1 MFLLELSKFVL
12 GEVQSAFRPIKSIQR
27 ILLTCLLLGGCAG
40 SLSDNEFEYSATGT
54 KGNSSPSGFDKRF
67 LINGDGPPIGQVE
80 GAADYQSNGQRTFSG
95 RGKSFSYEGEE
106 RVNLNLRQAS
116 IESAAKAII
125 GEILGR
131 NYVIAPGVSG
141 EVTLQTTNSMP
152 VKALLDAFNTI
163 LAFSGAGLVERGR
176 VVYIEPLGKLTD
188 VPVKLQSKWS
198 GLERE
203 IGRSV
208 KIVPLD
214 YVAAAEIAELL
225 VPLVGDDKV
234 LHINERQN
242 LIFLTGNPRELSA
255 ALDAIN
261 LFDVDVMRGQ
271 SFALIP
277 VKNAEADVIAKE
289 LQTVFST
296 QEGGALAGVV
306 KFVPNNRL
314 ASILAISSRPHYLS
328 EARAWIE
335 RLDRAAAGAN
345 QRLFVYPVQNREA
358 EELAELLQGV
368 LGGGKKEQKT
378 DNSKPVKQNQPAD
391 STQSDRFDTTFTAA
405 SAGRGVPEAATGK
418 DVNPVFNAGGIR
430 IVADAANNAVLVY
443 STQAEYES
451 VLPMIKRLDS
461 LPNQVLIE
469 ATIAEVTLT
478 DELKFG
484 LRWYFEAGNFSFKL
498 SDVAT
503 GAVGATNPGFS
514 LLFSAGETKIAL
526 NALSSITDVNV
537 ISSPNLMVLDN
548 RKAVLQIGDQV
559 PIATESAV
567 DTSSDNTVVNSIEL
581 KDTGIILSV
590 TPRVNDSGRVILD
603 ITQEVSDVVRTTT
616 SGIDSPTIR
625 QRKVT
630 TTVVVNDGDSLALG
644 GLIQKRDDVT
654 KSQVPVLG
662 DVPIVGNL
670 FKHKEDTERR
680 TELLILITPHVI
692 RDFRE
697 ANSVTEEFR
706 DQLGGLRAL
715 GNKPERGIRHQ
726 LNRVFE

>member
-1 MFLLELSKFVL
+1 MLFFLVFFLASRRLAILRFRKQFAVL
-12 GEVQSAFRPIKSIQR
+12 IACLVVSA
-27 ILLTCLLLGGCAG
+27 CAN
-40 SLSDNEFEYSATGT
+40 SYTENEFELSASGT
-54 KGNSSPSGFDKRF
+54 NGSSSPSGFNKKF
-67 LINGDGPPIGQVE
+67 LVNGTAPLQGQS
-80 GAADYQSNGQRTFSG
+80 GAGSSFQSEGQRLSAPQ
-95 RGKSFSYEGEE
+95 GKTYSFDTRD
-106 RVNLNLRQAS
+106 RVDLNLRNAS
-116 IESAAKAII
+116 IEAASKAIL

-131 NYVIAPGVSG
+131 NYVIAPEVSG
-141 EVTLQTTNSMP
+141 TVTLQTTNSMP
-152 VKALLDAFNTI
+152 VGALLEAFNTI
-163 LAFSGAGLVERGR
+163 LAFNGAGLVERGE
-176 VVYIEPLGKLTD
+176 VVYVEPLGKLEG
-188 VPVKLQSKWS
+188 VSAKLQSKW
-198 GLERE
+198 GGAGPD
-203 IGRSV
+203 IGRSI

-214 YVAAAEIAELL
+214 FVSAAEIAGLL
-225 VPLVGDDKV
+225 RPLVGEDKV
-234 LHINERQN
+234 VHINERQN
-242 LIFLTGNPRELSA
+242 LIFITGNPREISA

-277 VKNAEADVIAKE
+277 VKNADAETIAKE

-296 QEGGALAGVV
+296 GEGGALAGIV

-314 ASILAISSRPHYLS
+314 ASILAISSRPHYLDD
-328 EARAWIE
+328 ARQWVQ

-358 EELAELLQGV
+358 EDLAELLQGV
-368 LGGGKKEQKT
+368 LTGEKKES
-378 DNSKPVKQNQPAD
+378 DNQAASPGSDRAVVQ
-391 STQSDRFDTTFTAA
+391 TEEDRFDSTFSAA
-405 SAGRGVPEAATGK
+405 SADRGLPQLTDAPSNAA
-418 DVNPVFNAGGIR
+418 FNAGGIR
-430 IVADAANNAVLVY
+430 VVADASNNAVLVY
-443 STQAEYES
+443 ATQAEYES
-451 VLPMIKRLDS
+451 ILPMIQRLDS
-461 LPNQVLIE
+461 LPNQVLLE

-484 LRWYFEAGNFSFKL
+484 LRWFFESGNFSFKL
-498 SDVAT
+498 SDVVT

-514 LLFSAGETKIAL
+514 LLFGAGETQVAL
-526 NALSSITDVNV
+526 NALSSITDVNI

-548 RKAVLQIGDQV
+548 RQAVLQIGDQV

-567 DTSSDNTVVNSIEL
+567 DTSTNATVVNSIEL
-581 KDTGIILSV
+581 RDTGIILTV

-644 GLIQKRDDVT
+644 GLIQKRDELT

-670 FKHKEDTERR
+670 FKNKEDVERR
-680 TELLILITPHVI
+680 TELLILITPHVV

-697 ANSVTEEFR
+697 ANDVTEEFR
-706 DQLGGLRAL
+706 QQLGGLRVL
-715 GNKPERGIRHQ
+715 GDKPQRGFRHQ
-726 LNRVFE
+726 INRVLR

>member
-1 MFLLELSKFVL
+1 MCKIIPKVVRVALPFRKKLFLLAGVWIAL
-12 GEVQSAFRPIKSIQR
+12 A
-27 ILLTCLLLGGCAG
+27 GCAAAI
-40 SLSDNEFEYSATGT
+40 SNSEYDLSGGKSGI
-54 KGNSSPSGFDKRF
+54 GSSPSGFNKTF
-67 LINGDGPPIGQVE
+67 LVNGTAPAPGEVQG
-80 GAADYQSNGQRTFSG
+80 GAGFQQISQEQFPGGVKTFSYA
-95 RGKSFSYEGEE
+95 SDE
-106 RVNLNLRQAS
+106 RVNLNLQQAS
-116 IESAAKAII
+116 IGAAAKAIV
-125 GEILGR
+125 GEILGK
-131 NYVIAPGVSG
+131 NFIISPGLKG
-141 EVTLQTTNSMP
+141 EVTLQTTNALP

-163 LAFSGAGLVERGR
+163 LAFNGAGLVERGDI
-176 VVYIEPLGKLTD
+176 VYIEPLGKLD
-188 VPVKLQSKWS
+188 GVSPELQSKWS
-198 GLERE
+198 GMNGE
-203 IGRSV
+203 IGRSI

-214 YVAAAEIAELL
+214 FVAAAEIAELL
-225 VPLVGDDKV
+225 KPLVGEDKI
-234 LHINERQN
+234 LHINPRQN
-242 LIFLTGNPRELSA
+242 LIFLTGNPREISA

-261 LFDVDVMRGQ
+261 LFDIDVMRGQ

-289 LQTVFST
+289 LQTVFAT
-296 QEGGALAGVV
+296 EEGGALAGLV

-314 ASILAISSRPHYLS
+314 SSILAISSRPHYLQ
-328 EARAWIE
+328 EARTWIL

-368 LGGGKKEQKT
+368 LTGEKNNKNLT
-378 DNSKPVKQNQPAD
+378 DSESGTTSTSSTVNGSQEGRFD
-391 STQSDRFDTTFTAA
+391 STFSAA
-405 SAGRGVPEAATGK
+405 SADRGVTQNGLAASNPTFSAGK
-418 DVNPVFNAGGIR
+418 MR
-430 IVADAANNAVLVY
+430 IVSDASNNAILVY
-443 STQAEYES
+443 ATQTEYES

-484 LRWYFEAGNFSFKL
+484 LRWFFETGNFAFKL
-498 SDVAT
+498 SDAVT
-503 GAVGATNPGFS
+503 GAVGATNPSFS
-514 LLFSAGETKIAL
+514 LLFSAGQTKIAL

-581 KDTGIILSV
+581 KDTGIILTV

-644 GLIQKRDDVT
+644 GLIQKRDDVS

-662 DVPIVGNL
+662 DVPVIGNL

-692 RDFRE
+692 RDFQE
-697 ANSVTEEFR
+697 ANDVTEEFR
-706 DQLGGLRAL
+706 EQLGGLRVL
-715 GNKPERGIRHQ
+715 GEKHQQGLKHQ
-726 LNRVFE
+726 LNRVLR

>member
-1 MFLLELSKFVL
+1 MFCIPSFSHFMQNLSAL
-12 GEVQSAFRPIKSIQR
+12 MQMRPFCWHI
-27 ILLTCLLLGGCAG
+27 TCVCLLLVGCANSISENEYDLSASG
-40 SLSDNEFEYSATGT
+40 SNGPSSA
-54 KGNSSPSGFDKRF
+54 SGFNKTY
-67 LINGDGPPIGQVE
+67 LVNGTEPDNDRSGENSGFQSDGR
-80 GAADYQSNGQRTFSG
+80 RTFPNDN
-95 RGKSFSYEGEE
+95 KSFSYDSSE
-106 RVNLNLRQAS
+106 RVNLNLQRAS
-116 IESAAKAII
+116 VEAAAKAII
-125 GEILGR
+125 GDILGKS
-131 NYVIAPGVSG
+131 YVIAPDVSG
-141 EVTLQTTNSMP
+141 EVTLQTTNSLP
-152 VKALLDAFNTI
+152 VKALLEAFNTI
-163 LAFSGAGLVERGR
+163 LAFNGAGLVQRGE
-176 VVYIEPLGKLTD
+176 VIYLEPLGKLEG
-188 VPVKLQSKWS
+188 VSPKLQSKWG
-198 GLERE
+198 GLGSE
-203 IGRSV
+203 IGRTI

-214 YVAAAEIAELL
+214 YVAASEIAELL
-225 VPLVGDDKV
+225 GPLIGEDKI
-234 LHINERQN
+234 LHINKRQN
-242 LIFLTGNPRELSA
+242 LIFLTGSPGQIAA

-277 VKNAEADVIAKE
+277 VKNAEAEVIAKE

-296 QEGGALAGVV
+296 EEGGSLSGLV

-314 ASILAISSRPHYLS
+314 ASILAISTRPHYLN
-328 EARAWIE
+328 EARLWIE

-368 LGGGKKEQKT
+368 LTGKGKQEDANGST
-378 DNSKPVKQNQPAD
+378 SSSNSSSNNAQE
-391 STQSDRFDTTFTAA
+391 DRFDSTFTAA
-405 SAGRGVPEAATGK
+405 SADRGITSSSSKASSAAFSAGK
-418 DVNPVFNAGGIR
+418 TR
-430 IVADAANNAVLVY
+430 IVADEANNAILVY
-443 STQAEYES
+443 ATQAEYES

-461 LPNQVLIE
+461 LPNQVLLE

-484 LRWYFEAGNFSFKL
+484 LRWFFESGNFSFKL
-498 SDVAT
+498 SDAIN
-503 GAVGATNPGFS
+503 GSVGATNPGFS

-526 NALSSITDVNV
+526 NALSSITDVNI

-548 RKAVLQIGDQV
+548 RKATLQIGDQV

-567 DTSSDNTVVNSIEL
+567 DTTSNNTVVNSIEL
-581 KDTGIILSV
+581 KDTGIILTV

-603 ITQEVSDVVRTTT
+603 ITQEVSDVVRTTS

-644 GLIQKRDDVT
+644 GLIQKRDEIT

-662 DVPIVGNL
+662 DVPVVGNL
-670 FKHKEDTERR
+670 FKNKEDTERR

-697 ANSVTEEFR
+697 ANDVTEEFR
-706 DQLGGLRAL
+706 QQLGGLRVL
-715 GNKPERGIRHQ
+715 GEKPERGIKHQ
-726 LNRVFE
+726 LNRVFR

>member
-1 MFLLELSKFVL
+1 MSNGEYDLSN
-12 GEVQSAFRPIKSIQR
+12 SN
-27 ILLTCLLLGGCAG
+27 G
-40 SLSDNEFEYSATGT
+40 S
-54 KGNSSPSGFDKRF
+54 KRSSPSGFNRSF
-67 LINGDGPPIGQVE
+67 LVNGTSPSPGEVRG
-80 GAADYQSNGQRTFSG
+80 GAGYQSTGEQQFQGGSKTY
-95 RGKSFSYEGEE
+95 SYASDEK
-106 RVNLNLRQAS
+106 VNLNLQRAS
-116 IESAAKAII
+116 IEAAAQAII
-125 GEILGR
+125 GEILGK
-131 NYVIAPGVSG
+131 NYVISPGLKG
-141 EVTLQTTNSMP
+141 EVTLQTTNAMP

-163 LAFSGAGLVERGR
+163 LAFNGAGLVERGE
-176 VVYIEPLGKLTD
+176 VVYIEPLGKLEG
-188 VPVKLQSKWS
+188 VAPELQSKWS
-198 GLERE
+198 GLGGE
-203 IGRSV
+203 IGRSI

-225 VPLVGDDKV
+225 KPLVGDDKI
-234 LHINERQN
+234 LHINTRQN
-242 LIFLTGNPRELSA
+242 LIFLTGNPREIAA

-271 SFALIP
+271 SFSLIP
-277 VKNAEADVIAKE
+277 VKNAEADIIAKE
-289 LQTVFST
+289 LQTVFAT
-296 QEGGALAGVV
+296 EEGGALAGLV

-314 ASILAISSRPHYLS
+314 SSILVISSRPHYLQ
-328 EARAWIE
+328 EARSWIL

-368 LGGGKKEQKT
+368 LTGGKSKNDSSSKKNGSSSTTTGSNTSTSTTTGGGSGE
-378 DNSKPVKQNQPAD
+378 SRFD
-391 STQSDRFDTTFTAA
+391 STFSAA
-405 SAGRGVPEAATGK
+405 SADRGLKTGNQGQS
-418 DVNPVFNAGGIR
+418 NPAFNAGKIR
-430 IVADAANNAVLVY
+430 IVADAANNAILVY
-443 STQAEYES
+443 ATQTEYES

-461 LPNQVLIE
+461 LPNQVLLE

-484 LRWYFEAGNFSFKL
+484 LRWYFETGNFSFKL
-498 SDVAT
+498 SDAVT
-503 GAVGATNPGFS
+503 GAVGASNPGFS

-567 DTSSDNTVVNSIEL
+567 DTSSDSTVVNSIEL
-581 KDTGIILSV
+581 KDTGIILTV

-662 DVPIVGNL
+662 DVPVLGNL

-680 TELLILITPHVI
+680 TELLILITPHVV

-697 ANSVTEEFR
+697 ANDVTEEFR
-706 DQLGGLRAL
+706 EQLGGLRVL
-715 GNKPERGIRHQ
+715 GDKPKRGLKHQ
-726 LNRVFE
+726 LNRVLR